1 MTPCFDLDRLRRLL
15 TDEPFGPPETDLAV
29 HVEGC
34 PACQCALEA
43 VLDEGGTPS
52 GLTIV
57 PNTHGGGTG
66 DTRPPGRATGAAAA
80 ASVVPPDSFI
90 GRLCQRLRSEV
101 DSGRTVTRPVASA
114 PARPS
119 VPGYEILSELGRGG
133 MGVVYKARQ
142 VALGRD
148 VALKMILGGHGSSPQ
163 VQARLR
169 SEAELVARLTHPNI
183 VQIHEVGEAGG
194 LPFLAMEFVNGGTLA
209 RNQLPPR
216 EVASLLATLAGAV
229 HAAHAR
235 NVVHRDLKP
244 ANVLLTADGVP
255 KIADFGLARGLDTD
269 SRQTISGEVLGTPSY
284 MAPEQAAGSLAGV
297 GPAADVYALGGILY
311 VALTGR
317 PPFAA
322 ETPLATLL
330 QVCHQDVVP
339 PSRLRE
345 QIPRDLETIC
355 LKCLSKAPEKRYA
368 SALELSDDLNR
379 FLRGEPVLA
388 RPVGTAEWIWKWVRR
403 RPTTAALSV
412 AVLAIV
418 AIVLGAVARDFYYRV
433 KLQGKEDQVLERTK
447 VARDA
452 ADICDQ
458 LIDKSTDAE
467 PGQDALQQESLEKIL
482 RIYLILAADT
492 RDDPPL
498 RQATARAQFRCG
510 QIYRRLGQFGDAEK
524 AYLEANRIL
533 SALILQN
540 AEELTYRQDLANSF
554 NFLGELLRETK
565 RPEEALQWYYRAEKL
580 QQELVAASD
589 APVYRKELARTE
601 SNRALALHQLAR
613 RDEALTGFGRAAD
626 LLRPVAA
633 ALPAEP
639 TYAQELARVYLNRAV
654 VLLEK
659 GQPPEALKDFQRAID
674 LQRPLAQRFANPDY
688 RYELAVSL
696 FDQGNTF
703 VGSGDRENRAVAA
716 YRESRAL
723 LAAVLELNPARVAYA
738 RQLAR
743 TGNGL
748 GAALCGTNPVG
759 AEEAWSESAQ
769 RFELLVER
777 KPEPADCHLGASQAL
792 GNLGWLLLWRQE
804 PTERASQTLGGLAY
818 VLWKRGRS
826 EQARKYLERAA
837 YHLERHA
844 GRAGGDASL
853 RGTQALVL
861 GNLAEACLR
870 LGDHAAAADATE
882 RFLNTQ
888 TASDQ
893 ECYGAARSYARG
905 LALTDDEACRH
916 RYATRAVELLQIV
929 DPKRF
934 SPKTDPFFMTDMGSD
949 AAFADL
955 RVRPE
960 FARVRER
967 WGPVAP

>member
-34 PACQCALEA
+34 HACQCALEA
-43 VLDEGGTPS
+43 VLDEGGTPN

-66 DTRPPGRATGAAAA
+66 DTRHPARATGAAAA
-80 ASVVPPDSFI
+80 SVVLPDSFI
-90 GRLCQRLRSEV
+90 GRLCQRLRSAD
-101 DSGRTVTRPVASA
+101 DSGRTVARPVAAA
-114 PARPS
+114 PTRPG
-119 VPGYEILSELGRGG
+119 VPGYEIVGELGRGG

-148 VALKMILGGHGSSPQ
+148 VALKMILGGHCSSPQ

-183 VQIHEVGEAGG
+183 VQVHEVGEAGG
-194 LPFLAMEFVNGGTLA
+194 LPFLAMEFVDGGTLA
-209 RNQLPPR
+209 ARLKRHPLPPR
-216 EVASLLATLAGAV
+216 EVASLLATLAAAV

-269 SRQTISGEVLGTPSY
+269 SRQTISGEVLGTPSF

-297 GPAADVYALGGILY
+297 GPAADIYALGGILY

-339 PSRLRE
+339 PSRIRE
-345 QIPRDLETIC
+345 RIPRDLETIC
-355 LKCLSKAPEKRYA
+355 LKCLNKAPEERYA

-379 FLRGEPVLA
+379 FLRGEPVMA

-403 RPTTAALSV
+403 RPTTAALVLLALSTL
-412 AVLAIV
+412 AGAFVLAGQ
-418 AIVLGAVARDFYYRV
+418 LWV
-433 KLQGKEDQVLERTK
+433 KEREVRKRTEL
-447 VARDA
+447 ARDA
-452 ADICDQ
+452 ADIGDQ
-458 LIDKSTDAE
+458 LIDKSLDAE
-467 PGQDALQQESLEKIL
+467 PGQDALQRESLEKIL
-482 RIYLILAADT
+482 RIYSVLAEDERA
-492 RDDPPL
+492 DPPL
-498 RQATARAQFRCG
+498 RRATARAQFRCG

-524 AYLEANRIL
+524 AYQGAIRIQEAL
-533 SALILQN
+533 SLQDTG
-540 AEELTYRQDLANSF
+540 ELVYRQDLANSF

-565 RPEEALQWYYRAEKL
+565 RPEEALSWYGRASEL
-580 QQELVAASD
+580 QQDLVAASA
-589 APVYRKELARTE
+589 APEYRKELARTE
-601 SNRALALHQLAR
+601 SNRALALNQLAR
-613 RDEALTGFGRAAD
+613 REDALAGFGRAAE
-626 LLRPVAA
+626 LLKPVAA
-633 ALPAEP
+633 ALPNEP

-659 GQPPEALKDFQRAID
+659 GQPAEALKDFQLAID

-696 FDQGNTF
+696 FDQGNTLIA
-703 VGSGDRENRAVAA
+703 SGDRENRAVAA

-723 LAAVLELNPARVAYA
+723 LTAVLELNPARLAYA

-743 TGNGL
+743 TDNGL
-748 GAALCGTNPVG
+748 GAALCGSDPAG
-759 AEEAWSESAQ
+759 AEDAWRESAR
-769 RFELLVER
+769 RFESLAER
-777 KPEPADCHLGASQAL
+777 KPDLADCHLGASQAL
-792 GNLGWLLLWRQE
+792 GNLGWLLLWRPGPAE
-804 PTERASQTLGGLAY
+804 LASPALGNLAG
-818 VLWKRGRS
+818 VLWKRGRT
-826 EQARKYLERAA
+826 EQARDCLERAVR
-837 YHLERHA
+837 HLDHPAAR
-844 GRAGGDASL
+844 GGGDSST

-870 LGDHAAAADATE
+870 LGDHAAAAGATE
-882 RFLNTQ
+882 RFLKTQ

-905 LALTDDEACRH
+905 LALTEDEACRC
-916 RYATRAVELLQIV
+916 RYAARAVELLRIA

-934 SPKTDPFFMTDMGSD
+934 SPKADPFFMTDLGSD

-955 RVRPE
+955 RSRPE
-960 FARVRER
+960 FAQVRER
-967 WGPVAP
+967 WGGGPVAP